1 MDSLTMMFVIFGSAL
16 TSIVG
21 ISIMECRY
29 RCLKIPEVEGEQV
42 AEVPQDAVVIDV
54 ETRI

>member
-1 MDSLTMMFVIFGSAL
+1 MMFVIFGSAL